1 MTLNERIKIIRK
13 ELGLSGEK
21 FGEKVGVSRAA
32 ISNIESGNRNLT
44 DQMIRSI
51 CREFG
56 VSEEWLRHGSGEMF
70 IEMEDEMLF
79 AEWAGKTLASKDKTF
94 QKRFVKML
102 MNLSDE
108 EWDILERKANE
119 LIGSDE

>member
-1 MTLNERIKIIRK
+1 MNERIRKLRK
-13 ELGLSGEK
+13 EIGLSGEK
-21 FGEKVGVSRAA
+21 FGEKIGITKS
-32 ISNIESGNRNLT
+32 SLSMLESGKNNPSEQT
-44 DQMIRSI
+44 IKSI